1 MVCVCVLCTIYWMHY
16 IRLAQVGWVNWPFFF
31 NARVLFST
39 PVETDCLGFAV
50 FVTVH
55 VDNTSGI
62 YRETT
67 MYKYNVQVVG
77 LIPERIEKDTHVC
90 WWID

>member
-1 MVCVCVLCTIYWMHY
+1 MCNGVCVCAVYHILDPLYKIGTGGLSQ
-16 IRLAQVGWVNWPFFF
+16 LALFFF

-90 WWID
+90 